1 MGIGDDVLVAKGYRP
16 VQRDQQFLMPPS
28 MREWLPADDPVW
40 LVIESVA
47 SLDTAAIRA
56 VRKTGGAGRA
66 AYHPDMLLTLLI
78 WGWAQGQRSSRQL
91 ERLCHRDVAYR
102 IICGGEVPDHVTIAR
117 FRADCA
123 PAIEDLFTQVLMLCS
138 RVGMGRLGVV
148 ALDGVKIASNA
159 SLSANRTEQG
169 LREALAS
176 EAARAAAEHAAADTA
191 DDDVHGDDR
200 GDLLPRGLHD
210 PGSRQAR
217 IAAALADLAAHTEQL
232 TNAEAVAAQRRNERD
247 QAAEKSQQAREE
259 KIERARER
267 RAAGGPATGKGS
279 LPIEIEVEVLTESL
293 ARAIATHQ
301 AKIDH
306 YRPGQRGRKPGPVET
321 NYYVRRAQRALER
334 AQQRQQQ
341 RDAAAAARPAAVCT
355 PPTTATAA
363 APSREPC
370 RNITD
375 PQSRM
380 MGLRGGGWL
389 QGFNCQAVTSDD
401 GLIIATGVGNNP
413 ADVTTFTTML
423 DKAVTAAA
431 LIDTHRPKPPVSP
444 GIGVVLADAGY
455 LSEHNL
461 TAPGPDR
468 LIATG
473 KHRAVAHA
481 AQHAPTHGPPPSE
494 ASPIQAMTHR
504 LATPEGHALY
514 RQRAH
519 IAETPFAHAKHN
531 LGFRRFTSR
540 GLDRATAEFSFHAL
554 VHNLFKAIG
563 TAALTP
569 TTA

>member
-1 MGIGDDVLVAKGYRP
+1 MLVAKGYRP

-28 MREWLPADDPVW
+28 MREWLAADDPVW
-40 LVIESVA
+40 LVIDTVA
-47 SLDTAAIRA
+47 SLDTSAVQA

-102 IICGGEVPDHVTIAR
+102 IICAGDVPDHVTISR

-123 PAIEDLFTQVLMLCS
+123 PAIENLFVQVLMLCS
-138 RVGMGRLGVV
+138 RVGMGQLGVV

-169 LREALAS
+169 LRAALAA
-176 EAARAAAEHAAADTA
+176 EAARAAAEHEAADVA
-191 DDDVHGDDR
+191 EDDAHGDDR
-200 GDLLPRGLHD
+200 GDQLPRELHD
-210 PGSRQAR
+210 PGSRHAR
-217 IAAALADLAAHTEQL
+217 ITEALADLAAHNEQL
-232 TNAEAVAAQRRNERD
+232 NDAESAAAQRKNDRE
-247 QAAEKSQQAREE
+247 QAGEKAQKAREE
-259 KIERARER
+259 TVQRARER
-267 RAAGGPATGKGS
+267 RASGGPATGKGS
-279 LPIEIEVEVLTESL
+279 LPVEIEVEVLTESL
-293 ARAIATHQ
+293 ARAIAVHQ
-301 AKIDH
+301 DKIDR
-306 YRPGQRGRKPGPVET
+306 YRPGQRGREPGPVET
-321 NYYVRRAQRALER
+321 NYYVLRAQRALQR
-334 AQQRQQQ
+334 ALDRQQQ
-341 RDAAAAARPAAVCT
+341 RHAKSAPDSTPT
-355 PPTTATAA
+355 PPATATAA
-363 APSREPC
+363 TTSRARRAPR

-380 MGLRGGGWL
+380 MPLRGGGWL

-401 GLIIATGVGNNP
+401 GLIIATGVGNSP
-413 ADVTTFTTML
+413 ADAPTFTTML
-423 DKAVTAAA
+423 DKAVTAAT
-431 LIDTHRPKPPVSP
+431 LIDTHRPHPPATT

-461 TAPGPDR
+461 TTPGPDR

-473 KHRAVAHA
+473 KSRAVSEA
-481 AQHAPTHGPPPSE
+481 AQHTPTHGPPPPD
-494 ASPIQAMTHR
+494 ASPIEAMAHR

-519 IAETPFAHAKHN
+519 IAETPFGHAKHN

-540 GLDRATAEFSFHAL
+540 GLDRAAAEFSFHAL

-563 TAALTP
+563 NPALAPALT
-569 TTA
+569 